1 MIFVLEPRGLQRK
14 ARLAREAF
22 ALNGPPDAPPLPIG
36 YYEREHM
43 KLQGRLPKIV
53 GLYARSLECRKY
65 DLQEHPSFV
74 DYARG
79 VMASE
84 YNGHS
89 HMKEDEE
96 LKKRFP
102 PRPLD
107 GLGPGLIWNPPDQR
121 RNRKPGRPRRAA

>member
-1 MIFVLEPRGLQRK
+1 MIFVLEPKGLELK
-14 ARLAREAF
+14 AQLAREDF
-22 ALNGPPDAPPLPIG
+22 ARTGPPDAPPFPIG
-36 YYEREHM
+36 YAEREET
-43 KLQGRLPKIV
+43 KRQGRLAKIV

-89 HMKEDEE
+89 HMREDET

-102 PRPLD
+102 PRQLE
-107 GLGPGLIWNPPDQR
+107 GLGGGLIWSPPAPPAC
-121 RNRKPGRPRRAA
+121 RKRKRARAAA